1 MKREELK
8 CPVVDEYYGECEWE
22 SHPNTYYYKFE
33 ADSVMDAYEQR
44 IKELE
49 VENARLKTQVPV
61 WHTFSEKKPQ
71 LRQLILVK
79 YEPKQE
85 YPNKQMEAILWCPMR
100 EEELKL
106 DMLTYKEWC
115 ELPTTE
121 ESS

>member
-1 MKREELK
+1 MNREELK
-8 CPVVDEYYGECEWE
+8 AYRPYANRDGFYHK
-22 SHPNTYYYKFE
+22 SE

-44 IKELE
+44 IKALE
-49 VENARLKTQVPV
+49 VENARLKKQVPV
-61 WHTFSEKKPQ
+61 WHTFSETKPQ

-79 YEPKQE
+79 YEHKQE

-115 ELPTTE
+115 EFPTTE
-121 ESS
+121 ES